1 MIAQCARLSRI
12 VLGKRLSLAD
22 GLPIVQPMHIT
33 GNTRVFMIL
42 GDPVA
47 QVRAPELFN
56 ALFRRHGLDAV
67 LVPARVP
74 VADVQAYVQHA
85 FLSPT
90 LGGLWLT
97 IPHKTPVWRMLQRCD
112 RLGTVAQSVNAVRR
126 APDGALEGALF
137 DGLGFVG
144 GLDHLGVRCRGA
156 RVLVVG
162 VGGAGAAIAVSL
174 AERGVRAL
182 ALHDTDVQ
190 KCKDLA
196 PRITA
201 AFGTAVLIAP
211 SADPAGFDLVVNAT
225 PLGLHPDDPLP
236 FDPARLDAGAAVVDI
251 LMKPRPTPLLA
262 ACASRGLKA
271 WPGLEMMI
279 QQAPSYLDFFGFN
292 ELSAALRHDATEIR
306 ALLAPQQT

>member
-1 MIAQCARLSRI
+1 
-12 VLGKRLSLAD
+12 
-22 GLPIVQPMHIT
+22 MHIT

-56 ALFRRHGLDAV
+56 PLFRRHGIDAV

-74 VADVQAYVQHA
+74 VADVQGYVKHA

-97 IPHKTPVWRMLQRCD
+97 IPHKTPVWHMLQRCD

-144 GLDHLGVRCRGA
+144 GLDHFGVRCQGA
-156 RVLVVG
+156 RALVIG

-174 AERGVRAL
+174 AERGVREL
-182 ALHDTDVQ
+182 ALYDIDRQ
-190 KCKDLA
+190 ACAALA
-196 PRITA
+196 PRITD
-201 AFGTAVLIAP
+201 AFGTAVSIAT

-225 PLGLHPDDPLP
+225 PLGLRPNDPLP
-236 FDPARLDAGAAVVDI
+236 VDPARVDANAAVVDI
-251 LMKPRPTPLLA
+251 LMKPQATPLLR
-262 ACASRGLKA
+262 ACAVRGVRA

-279 QQAPSYLDFFGFN
+279 QQAPAYLDFFGFT
-292 ELSAALRHDATEIR
+292 ELAATLRGDLTEIR
-306 ALLAPQQT
+306 ALFAPHNA